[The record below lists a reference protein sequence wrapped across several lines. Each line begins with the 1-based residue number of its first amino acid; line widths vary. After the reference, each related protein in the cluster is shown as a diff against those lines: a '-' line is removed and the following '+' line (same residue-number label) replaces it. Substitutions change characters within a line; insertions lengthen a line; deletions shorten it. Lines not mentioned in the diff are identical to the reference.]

1 MDAAVIKRLAH
12 ASVLLPDQ
20 PGALWPD
27 QEAAQSSG
35 PGTAVAAAASAVIT
49 AGGHTKFTATEVQRA
64 RIRQC
69 LLVVMVSGAFNCMC
83 RAAVGC
89 LGCLALVAL
98 DISAPGHADL

>member
-12 ASVLLPDQ
+12 ASVLLPDL
-20 PGALWPD
+20 PGALLPD

-49 AGGHTKFTATEVQRA
+49 AGGRTKFTATEVQRA

-69 LLVVMVSGAFNCMC
+69 LLVVMVSGAFDCMAEQLL
-83 RAAVGC
+83 AAWGTWR
-89 LGCLALVAL
+89 
-98 DISAPGHADL
+98 